1 MNENLP
7 EFKNPPPPP
16 PKVQQP
22 TGQYREQ
29 PPKRKTTNEATVEM
43 RDGMERPITKT
54 TDDGEKIP
62 GDVGALWV
70 ALVAAIAC
78 LIALFY
84 FLK

>member
-1 MNENLP
+1 MIENLP

-16 PKVQQP
+16 PKVKQP

-29 PPKRKTTNEATVEM
+29 PPKRTTTNETSGEM
-43 RDGMERPITKT
+43 RET
-54 TDDGEKIP
+54 IP
-62 GDVGALWV
+62 GDVGAFWV

-78 LIALFY
+78 LIAIFY